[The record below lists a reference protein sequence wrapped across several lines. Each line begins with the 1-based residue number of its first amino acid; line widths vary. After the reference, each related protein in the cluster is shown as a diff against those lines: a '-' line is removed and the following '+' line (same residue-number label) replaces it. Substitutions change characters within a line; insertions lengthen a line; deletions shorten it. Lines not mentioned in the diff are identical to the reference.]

1 MRHVVERF
9 VGHVR
14 PLRVLLAL
22 IATAVGAP
30 LLGAQGT
37 GTITGKVAKESGV
50 ALTGAQVHL
59 VGTALGTRT
68 GTDGSYTIVNVPE
81 GAYRVRAQML
91 GHRPVEHSVTVAAGA
106 TVTRD
111 FAMRTEAMGLDAV
124 VVTGTA
130 GQARQREVGNAIS
143 QIDLSKV
150 QQPMQSVGALLQG
163 RATGMQVMQSSAA
176 AGSGSMI
183 RLRGNVSVAM
193 SNQPLIYVDGVR
205 LRSEGYARNFPA
217 TGTDLR
223 SSNDIA
229 SPVNDINPGDIERVE
244 IIKGAA
250 AATLYGTEAAA
261 GVIQIF
267 TKSGHSG
274 RPVWHFETSQGFA
287 KSLPF
292 GPDPE
297 RAPPSDTIYGCV
309 VVNPCSGTNQA
320 YRDSFPDRFAGL
332 PNVGV
337 SRAGGTSSYLFI
349 DPWLQN
355 GYRSSYSLSVSGG
368 GEALR
373 YFVSAATRDEDSVLP
388 NDNENK
394 KVVRGNFSLTPL
406 ANLLFSWNTSYTKD
420 HISNTAAGNNAH
432 GLTLNAFRR
441 DRNYA
446 SNDRPEVMAG
456 ILNQFITSEIDH
468 LVTGATGTW
477 SPLTNLTNSFTVG
490 YDLAAVNNRNLRPFG
505 YIQAPSGIL
514 SDRRHAYQNLT
525 FEYKGNVQLPINS
538 DMRTTL
544 SWGGQSVTT
553 DTRETSAYGEN
564 FPGPGEPTVSS
575 AGTKLGFE
583 ERQRVVNAGFFTQA
597 MLDLKNRY
605 FFTVGA
611 RIDGN
616 SAFGE
621 DFGLQTYP
629 KFSASWVA
637 SDESFWP
644 SWSPTMKL
652 RMAWGQS
659 GRAPGAFDAVRTWD
673 AVGWGGS
680 PAFYP
685 NNVGNPDLGPERT
698 SELELGFDAALLDDR
713 ITAELTW
720 YDRKIDDALFFVSQT
735 PSQGF
740 LNSQLRNVGKMKSK
754 GLEFSANAALI
765 RRGTFEWN
773 VGGSVF
779 TNKTRVASLGGA
791 PNFQIADFGWI
802 IEGQSIPIIHTD
814 FCVQNPDA
822 PVPLNAAGAPA
833 PVIIT
838 AASSN
843 DCNHGPN
850 LPTITYGMNTGLDLP
865 YGIGVR
871 ARGEYLGGHYM
882 YDGAA
887 YNAVVRSVR
896 WPGCYDFY
904 TLQETGRVAEAKAID
919 AARCTVALTRA
930 DYFVYPADFFKLR
943 ELSVSAAI
951 PPRFLRGATS
961 GQLVLSGHNLWKW
974 VNDDFPVFDPETGNN
989 GGFNARVRSILE
1001 HVPPPAV
1008 YTAAIRLSF

>member
-1 MRHVVERF
+1 
-9 VGHVR
+9 
-14 PLRVLLAL
+14 
-22 IATAVGAP
+22 
-30 LLGAQGT
+30 
-37 GTITGKVAKESGV
+37 
-50 ALTGAQVHL
+50 
-59 VGTALGTRT
+59 
-68 GTDGSYTIVNVPE
+68 
-81 GAYRVRAQML
+81 
-91 GHRPVEHSVTVAAGA
+91 
-106 TVTRD
+106 
-111 FAMRTEAMGLDAV
+111 
-124 VVTGTA
+124 
-130 GQARQREVGNAIS
+130 
-143 QIDLSKV
+143 
-150 QQPMQSVGALLQG
+150 
-163 RATGMQVMQSSAA
+163 
-176 AGSGSMI
+176 
-183 RLRGNVSVAM
+183 
-193 SNQPLIYVDGVR
+193 
-205 LRSEGYARNFPA
+205 
-217 TGTDLR
+217 
-223 SSNDIA
+223 
-229 SPVNDINPGDIERVE
+229 
-244 IIKGAA
+244 
-250 AATLYGTEAAA
+250 
-261 GVIQIF
+261 
-267 TKSGHSG
+267 
-274 RPVWHFETSQGFA
+274 
-287 KSLPF
+287 
-292 GPDPE
+292 
-297 RAPPSDTIYGCV
+297 
-309 VVNPCSGTNQA
+309 
-320 YRDSFPDRFAGL
+320 
-332 PNVGV
+332 
-337 SRAGGTSSYLFI
+337 
-349 DPWLQN
+349 
-355 GYRSSYSLSVSGG
+355 
-368 GEALR
+368 
-373 YFVSAATRDEDSVLP
+373 
-388 NDNENK
+388 
-394 KVVRGNFSLTPL
+394 
-406 ANLLFSWNTSYTKD
+406 
-420 HISNTAAGNNAH
+420 
-432 GLTLNAFRR
+432 
-441 DRNYA
+441 
-446 SNDRPEVMAG
+446 MAG

-468 LVTGATGTW
+468 LVTGATATW
-477 SPLTNLTNSFTVG
+477 SPLNNLTNAFTVG
-490 YDLAAVNNRNLRPFG
+490 YDLANVNNRNLRPFG

-605 FFTVGA
+605 FFTAGA

-637 SDESFWP
+637 SDERFWP
-644 SWSPTMKL
+644 SWSPTMKV

-673 AVGWGGS
+673 AVGWGGN
-680 PAFYP
+680 PAFFP

-698 SELELGFDAALLDDR
+698 SELELGFDAALFDDR
-713 ITAELTW
+713 LTTELTY

-735 PSQGF
+735 PSEGF

-754 GLEFSANAALI
+754 GLEFSANAAVI
-765 RRGTFEWN
+765 RRARFEWN

-779 TNKTRVASLGGA
+779 TNKTRVVSLGGA

-814 FCVQNPDA
+814 FCVENPDG
-822 PVPLNAAGAPA
+822 PVPIDGSGAAA

-838 AASSN
+838 AAGSN

-850 LPTITYGMNTGLDLP
+850 LPTITYGMHTGFDLP

-904 TLQETGRVAEAKAID
+904 TLQESGRLAEAKAID

-943 ELSVSAAI
+943 ELSVSAQI
-951 PPRFLRGATS
+951 PTRLLRGATS

-974 VNDDFPVFDPETGNN
+974 VNEDFPVFDPETGNN

-1008 YTAAIRLSF
+1008 YTAAIRLTF